1 MRRLAAA
8 LGTLALLVTA
18 APVAAVAAEGNPLE
32 KTNGFYVDPD
42 SNPRKWVRDH
52 PGDPRA
58 AKIGQ
63 AIADRPGARWF
74 GDWSGNIRTAT
85 DQYTY
90 AADVVDKLP
99 VLVAY
104 NIFGRDCGSHSGGGA
119 KSEDEYRT
127 WIAEFAKGIG
137 GKPSVVI
144 LEPDALAQL
153 DCVPEAGKKIRMSL
167 LKYATEQLRTYA
179 TNTWVYLDAGHSGW
193 HSAATTVQR
202 LADAGVANVR
212 GFSLNVSNYHTTAN
226 NVSYGNAVKSGLA
239 GRGLTKTFVVDT
251 SRNGNGPGNDWCNPA
266 GRKLGV
272 PSQIGG
278 GSDLLLWVKVPGD
291 SDGDCGIGAGVP
303 AGQFSPEIAV
313 RLIDGV

>member
-18 APVAAVAAEGNPLE
+18 APATALAAEGNPLE

-42 SNPRKWVRDH
+42 SNPNRWVRDH
-52 PGDPRA
+52 ASDPRA
-58 AKIGQ
+58 TKIKQ

-119 KSEDEYRT
+119 KTEAEYRT
-127 WIAEFAKGIG
+127 WISEFAKGIG

-153 DCVPEAGKKIRMSL
+153 DCVPTTGKKIRLDL
-167 LKYATEQLRTYA
+167 LKYATEQLKTYA

-193 HSAATTVQR
+193 HPAATTVQR

-212 GFSLNVSNYHTTAN
+212 GYSLNVSNYHTTAD
-226 NVSYGNAVKSGLA
+226 NVAYGNAVKSGLA
-239 GRGLTKTFVVDT
+239 GRGLTKTFVIDT
-251 SRNGNGPGNDWCNPA
+251 SRNGNGPGDDWCNPA

-272 PSQIGG
+272 PSQLGG

-291 SDGDCGIGAGVP
+291 SDGDCGIGAGIP

-313 RLIDGV
+313 RLIDGK